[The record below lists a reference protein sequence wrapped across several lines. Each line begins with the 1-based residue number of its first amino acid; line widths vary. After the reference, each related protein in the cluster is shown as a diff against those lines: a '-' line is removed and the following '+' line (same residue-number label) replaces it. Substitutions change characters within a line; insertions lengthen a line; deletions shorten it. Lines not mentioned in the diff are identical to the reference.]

1 MVNLNQTVS
10 GYRIDSRDK
19 RSVKA
24 SKEFDYMLPRVG
36 SQEALD
42 DLHDAVDLDNKS
54 GNPQRNCAGK
64 EALYVNYDDPRN
76 LMDTPTDEEAELM
89 CGGCVLFQAC
99 KEYADAGHPAFG
111 VYAGRVFGRSLVF
124 DDEE

>member
-1 MVNLNQTVS
+1 MVNLNQTIN
-10 GYRIDSRDK
+10 GWRPDSRDK
-19 RSVKA
+19 RSVKQ

-42 DLHDAVDLDNKS
+42 DLHDAVDADNKS